1 MEHNKTININ
11 PELFKLPEK
20 KTRKRQSNTIKI
32 ANNNLI
38 KPSQPKNKSIKTKLL
53 KYIREKQE
61 EKYKQK
67 YDDLSQN
74 VPSKHTIESLNI
86 NNPEIDTNDFNQ
98 SLEFFN
104 SITTNEPAS
113 SDLPSSL
120 KIKEISNTPSHNNTV
135 KHHTVIEQPNKV
147 FFQPFLLN
155 NNNNTNNVPPP
166 SPSLFKLPDPVYGC
180 LKNGKLPT
188 YKMIMNKTRHNNSTI
203 NVNPQIT
210 ISNPSG
216 NVSSQLTNSL
226 QKNKIEFIQN
236 DNNDNDDKF
245 HLYKNENNN
254 QPLTMEMK
262 NIQDK
267 IFKNNYNAY
276 KIPKYL
282 KKKKTFKKTF
292 HLGKSKYYP
301 QVSVLIPNKTIRTKI
316 TTQSHLLKQVPI
328 EEVKR
333 YLIMNGFIKVGSTS
347 PDDVLRKIY
356 ESVNMIGGEVKN
368 HNSENLLY
376 NYLNY
381 DNSTL

>member
-1 MEHNKTININ
+1 
-11 PELFKLPEK
+11 
-20 KTRKRQSNTIKI
+20 
-32 ANNNLI
+32 
-38 KPSQPKNKSIKTKLL
+38 
-53 KYIREKQE
+53 
-61 EKYKQK
+61 
-67 YDDLSQN
+67 
-74 VPSKHTIESLNI
+74 
-86 NNPEIDTNDFNQ
+86 
-98 SLEFFN
+98 
-104 SITTNEPAS
+104 
-113 SDLPSSL
+113 
-120 KIKEISNTPSHNNTV
+120 
-135 KHHTVIEQPNKV
+135 
-147 FFQPFLLN
+147 
-155 NNNNTNNVPPP
+155 
-166 SPSLFKLPDPVYGC
+166 
-180 LKNGKLPT
+180 
-188 YKMIMNKTRHNNSTI
+188 MNKTRHNNSTI

>member
-1 MEHNKTININ
+1 MENNKTININ
-11 PELFKLPEK
+11 PDLFKLPEK
-20 KTRKRQSNTIKI
+20 KTRKQQSNKIKF

-38 KPSQPKNKSIKTKLL
+38 KPSSPKNKSIKTKLL

-67 YDDLSQN
+67 YDELSQN
-74 VPSKHTIESLNI
+74 VPSKHTITSLNI
-86 NNPEIDTNDFNQ
+86 NNTKDDDINDFNQ

-104 SITTNEPAS
+104 SIATNEPVS
-113 SDLPSSL
+113 SDHPPSL
-120 KIKEISNTPSHNNTV
+120 TIAEISTPPSHNSTV
-135 KHHTVIEQPNKV
+135 KHHPIIEQPNKV
-147 FFQPFLLN
+147 FFQPFLSN
-155 NNNNTNNVPPP
+155 NDNTKIVPP
-166 SPSLFKLPDPVYGC
+166 SSLFKLPDPVYGC
-180 LKNGKLPT
+180 LKNGNLPT

-210 ISNPSG
+210 ISNPLG
-216 NVSSQLTNSL
+216 GVSSQLTNLSH
-226 QKNKIEFIQN
+226 KNKIEFKQN
-236 DNNDNDDKF
+236 DDDNI
-245 HLYKNENNN
+245 HLHKNENN
-254 QPLTMEMK
+254 QTLTTEMK

-267 IFKNNYNAY
+267 IFKNNYNAH

-292 HLGKSKYYP
+292 HLGKSKYHP
-301 QVSVLIPNKTIRTKI
+301 QVSVLIPNKTVRTRI
-316 TTQSHLLKQVPI
+316 TTQSQLLKQVPI

-333 YLIMNGFIKVGSTS
+333 YLIMNGFIKVGSNS
-347 PDDVLRKIY
+347 PDDVLRKMY

-381 DNSTL
+381 DNSNL